1 MKSLL
6 EEKITTFLIFL
17 TIILA
22 IAFLVYYSINS
33 NIQNYK
39 YSDKEEYEDVENGL
53 HFIKKL
59 PIHFNILNSSFH
71 DMNSL
76 KQEEKE
82 EILIG
87 YYLKNG
93 MVEDCKDSEED
104 ICIYEENLKKEK
116 IFEKF
121 NTKIKFKS
129 NKLNIY
135 LDGYGLET
143 LYKKKSD
150 NATYYQMHVK
160 EEKDV
165 YAMFTSFKYFKK
177 SKDSYNF
184 YVYQG
189 YYNKNNVNQYE
200 LKDLIK
206 DKVIYK
212 EDVRN
217 ELFEHI
223 TDKEIKQLQLYKY
236 ILKKNK
242 NGEYYLYGFTPVK
255 S

>member
-39 YSDKEEYEDVENGL
+39 YSDKEEYENVERGL
-53 HFIKKL
+53 NFIKKL

-71 DMNSL
+71 DMNTL

-82 EILIG
+82 QILIG

-93 MVEDCKDSEED
+93 MVEDCKDREED

-116 IFEKF
+116 VFEKF
-121 NTKIKFKS
+121 NTKINFKS

-143 LYKKKSD
+143 LYKKKS
-150 NATYYQMHVK
+150 NNTAYYQMHIK

-189 YYNKNNVNQYE
+189 YYNRNNVNQYE